1 MVSYQLFTQIAVTT
15 VTTSLNGY
23 IPYLGAWLTG
33 RVDMIVFIY
42 AFAWVFVLS
51 SIIPQIILGKERSV
65 FIQFLVCLIITLTAF
80 VVIDVVKGYGYDI
93 SDPTTVYS
101 SWYGGLFSNPI
112 FAAAYLSVPYIFML
126 TIDWRGRKKKKQKE
140 KLDNLTD
147 NYLSN
152 TIQNNEKLTKN
163 KTISKSKKRN

>member
-15 VTTSLNGY
+15 VIAALNLY
-23 IPYLGAWLTG
+23 LPYAGAWLAG

-65 FIQFLVCLIITLTAF
+65 FIQFLVCLIITMTAF
-80 VVIDVVKGYGYDI
+80 IVIDVVKGYGYDL

-101 SWYGGLFSNPI
+101 AWYGTLFSNPI
-112 FAAAYLSVPYIFML
+112 FAALYLSLPYIFMFA
-126 TIDWRGRKKKKQKE
+126 IDWRCRKKKKQKE
-140 KLDNLTD
+140 KIDKMTN
-147 NYLSN
+147 NYLNNHISN
-152 TIQNNEKLTKN
+152 SEH
-163 KTISKSKKRN
+163 